1 MLPLLVTVSRA
12 ADCATGEWTRSFYG
26 HEVGHVTAQS
36 HLSARGAYR
45 WLLAAIVL
53 SLLAFGVGAAWDR
66 AWHTRNPFEDF
77 LSPPHLFIYT
87 THFLATLALAKIAFT
102 PELRVHF
109 GRPMRMPLLGDMPAA
124 LIFAGGG
131 FGVIALA
138 GFFDAIWHSAFGLA
152 ETAWSFP
159 HAMLGSGI
167 LLSLLGFVSAR
178 LALAH
183 DRPLARWAPAL
194 FAVVLMAT
202 MLGVLLGPL
211 DNYRSL
217 EHVRAVA
224 RIPILAATP
233 EFQHTARIHEQWNL
247 TRLNP
252 LFLPLSA
259 LVIGM
264 GLAFARQL
272 VGKTWVFLVV
282 ALIAT
287 LLSGERDTAEYLG
300 IAGDPK
306 NTAPIPFIVP
316 AVAFALLARTPIGE
330 AWSWRLGGLLYG
342 VAAGAVW
349 PSGLF
354 PVITAAPAMSLGAP
368 LGSLIA
374 DIVRSPDVR
383 VWRLLLAVG
392 LALPVTTGTIDLFLR
407 GRTP

>member
-1 MLPLLVTVSRA
+1 MYSPFYAVDSLPLVTVEPTRA
-12 ADCATGEWTRSFYG
+12 DNSSLRS
-26 HEVGHVTAQS
+26 
-36 HLSARGAYR
+36 AYR
-45 WLLAAIVL
+45 WLLAAVVL
-53 SLLAFGVGAAWDR
+53 SLLAFGVSAAWDR

-77 LSPPHLFIYT
+77 FSPPHLFIYT
-87 THFLATLALAKIAFT
+87 THFLATLALAKIALT
-102 PELRVHF
+102 PALRVHF
-109 GRPMRMPLLGDMPAA
+109 GRPMRMPLLGEMPAA

-131 FGVIALA
+131 FGIIALA
-138 GFFDAIWHSAFGLA
+138 GFFDAIWHSAFGLD

-178 LALAH
+178 LALST

-194 FAVVLMAT
+194 FAIVLMTT

-233 EFQHTARIHEQWNL
+233 EFQHTARIHEGWNL

-252 LFLPLSA
+252 LFVPLSA

-264 GLAFARQL
+264 GLSFARQL
-272 VGKTWVFLVV
+272 VAKTWVFLVV
-282 ALIAT
+282 ALVAT
-287 LLSGERDTAEYLG
+287 LISGERDTEYLG

-306 NTAPIPFIVP
+306 NTSPIPFIVP
-316 AVAFALLARTPIGE
+316 AVAFAVLARTPIGE
-330 AWSWRLGGLLYG
+330 AWSWRVAGLLYG
-342 VAAGAVW
+342 AAAGAIW

-354 PVITAAPAMSLGAP
+354 PAITAAPAMSLGAP
-368 LGSLIA
+368 LGALIA

-383 VWRLLLAVG
+383 VWRLLAAVG
-392 LALPVTTGTIDLFLR
+392 VGLPIATGALDLFLR
-407 GRTP
+407 ARTP

>member
-1 MLPLLVTVSRA
+1 VTTSVPPTGRA
-12 ADCATGEWTRSFYG
+12 
-26 HEVGHVTAQS
+26 
-36 HLSARGAYR
+36 SARSAYR
-45 WLLAAIVL
+45 WLLAAVVL

-77 LSPPHLFIYT
+77 FSPPHLFIYT
-87 THFLATLALAKIAFT
+87 THFLATLALAKIAFA
-102 PELRVHF
+102 PGLRVHF
-109 GRPMRMPLLGDMPAA
+109 GRPMRLPILGEMPAA

-131 FGVIALA
+131 FGIIALA
-138 GFFDAIWHSAFGLA
+138 GFFDAIWHSAFGLD

-178 LALAH
+178 LALSTA
-183 DRPLARWAPAL
+183 RPMARWAPAV

-202 MLGVLLGPL
+202 LLGVLLGPL

-264 GLAFARQL
+264 GLNFARQL
-272 VGKTWVFLVV
+272 VGKIWVFLVV

-300 IAGDPK
+300 IASDPRH
-306 NTAPIPFIVP
+306 TAPIPYLVP
-316 AVAFALLARTPIGE
+316 ALAFVLLARTPIGE
-330 AWSWRLGGLLYG
+330 AWSWRVAGLLYG
-342 VAAGAVW
+342 IAAGSVW
-349 PSGLF
+349 PSG
-354 PVITAAPAMSLGAP
+354 VIPMVTAAPAMSVGAP
-368 LGSLIA
+368 LGNALA
-374 DIVRSPDVR
+374 DVVRAPDLR
-383 VWRLLLAVG
+383 VWRVLGIVG
-392 LALPVTTGTIDLFLR
+392 FGLPALTGAIDLVLR
-407 GRTP
+407 TRTP